1 VENFHKVFGYR
12 NETLAVRFY
21 SILADGFNGA
31 YIYLPTFCIKLHGLI
46 DGYPMQLN
54 IFGFKMF
61 DSKGQGE
68 VYASDITDIIQN
80 ALAACPDAA
89 QERTYLDLVGVQH
102 KRF

>member
-1 VENFHKVFGYR
+1 
-12 NETLAVRFY
+12 
-21 SILADGFNGA
+21 
-31 YIYLPTFCIKLHGLI
+31 
-46 DGYPMQLN
+46 MQLN

-61 DSKGQGE
+61 DSKGLGE